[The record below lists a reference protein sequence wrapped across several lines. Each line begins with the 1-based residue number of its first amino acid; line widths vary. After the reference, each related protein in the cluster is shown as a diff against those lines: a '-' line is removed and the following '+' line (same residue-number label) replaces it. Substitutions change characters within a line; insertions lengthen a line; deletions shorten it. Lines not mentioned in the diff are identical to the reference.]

1 MRDVR
6 AAAAARLDRSA
17 APWLTEPHS
26 AVEDARVSG
35 PRGPAGLVVVATL
48 ALCLAAPPA
57 TAVGGVRRLPTRF
70 SDVTGSAGIHVAG
83 LGNAS
88 SWVDYE
94 GDGDL
99 DLFASNSD
107 FSARSYLYRNNGD
120 GTFTDVTTGA
130 GLGGL
135 SIRSMAWADYDND
148 GHPDLAATS
157 YGFRGRTRLFHNQ
170 GDGTFADVA
179 AQAGMVSASTPWR
192 VSWADYDRD
201 GWVDLFQADGSADLL
216 YHNQGDGT
224 FTQVAQQ
231 AGVSDGAF
239 SNDGA
244 WGDFNGD
251 GWADLFVGDEGADH
265 LYQNDGDGT
274 FSDVTATAGVSDPA
288 QSQSACWGDQDA
300 DGRLDLYVVDIDAA
314 RNHLYQNNGDGTFTD
329 ITVAAGVEDVGDGRT
344 CNWVD
349 YDADGR
355 LDLFTANHIHKN
367 RLFHNN
373 GDGTY
378 TDVAAEAG
386 IADPFDTFNAAWGD
400 FDGDGA
406 LDLFVVG
413 HSANVLFHDD
423 GPTGGFVQFALI
435 GTRSNASAIG
445 ARVWLILPGRKPSR
459 VVEGGSGAYGQD
471 SLTLEFGVGAAPGP
485 IRARIL
491 WPSGVVQML
500 TVQVNS
506 LTSVIEP

>member
-1 MRDVR
+1 VGPGRGSARLGVV
-6 AAAAARLDRSA
+6 AAGALLLIGPPAIGPRTAARL
-17 APWLTEPHS
+17 
-26 AVEDARVSG
+26 
-35 PRGPAGLVVVATL
+35 PA
-48 ALCLAAPPA
+48 
-57 TAVGGVRRLPTRF
+57 RF
-70 SDVTGSAGIHVAG
+70 SDVTGSAGIRIAG

-88 SWVDYE
+88 SWVDYD

-120 GTFTDVTTGA
+120 WTFTDVTDGA
-130 GLGGL
+130 GLGSL
-135 SIRSMAWADYDND
+135 AVRSMAWADYDND
-148 GHPDLAATS
+148 GHPDLAATT
-157 YGFRGRTRLFHNQ
+157 YGFRDRTRLFHNQ

-224 FTQVAQQ
+224 FTQVAQL
-231 AGVSDGAF
+231 AGVSDSAF

-244 WGDFNGD
+244 WADFNGD
-251 GWADLFVGDEGADH
+251 GWPDLFVGDEGTDH

-274 FSDVTATAGVSDPA
+274 FTDVTATASVSDPA
-288 QSQSACWGDQDA
+288 ESQSACWGDQDA
-300 DGRLDLYVVDIDAA
+300 DGWLDLYVVDIDAV
-314 RNHLYQNNGDGTFTD
+314 RNHLYRNDGDGTFTD
-329 ITVAAGVEDVGDGRT
+329 ITVAAGVGDVGDGRT

-349 YDADGR
+349 FDADGR

-367 RLFHNN
+367 RLFRNN
-373 GDGTY
+373 GDRTY
-378 TDVAAEAG
+378 TDVAAQAG

-406 LDLFVVG
+406 LDLFAVG

-423 GPTGGFVQFALI
+423 GPTGGFVDFGLT

-445 ARVWLILPGRKPSR
+445 ARVWLLFPGRKPSR
-459 VVEGGSGAYGQD
+459 VIEGGSGAYGQD

-485 IRARIL
+485 FRARIL
-491 WPSGVVQML
+491 WPSGNVQTL
-500 TVQVNS
+500 TAQANS
-506 LTSVIEP
+506 LTWVIEPELREEEAP